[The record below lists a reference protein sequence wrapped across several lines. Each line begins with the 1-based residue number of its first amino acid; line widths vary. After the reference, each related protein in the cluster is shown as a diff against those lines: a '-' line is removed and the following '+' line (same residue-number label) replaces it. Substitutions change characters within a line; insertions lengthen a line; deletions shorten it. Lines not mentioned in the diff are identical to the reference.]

1 MTLARQIS
9 DNNLARTVAET
20 NVKLNKVV
28 TVASVGGSNKYFIDG
43 TQQATISLARGST
56 YVFNVSNASVSGH
69 PLQFSTTS
77 NGTHNSG
84 SAYTTGVTV
93 SGTAGQANATVTI
106 VVAADAPDILY
117 YYCSSHSGMG
127 GTANIVDQHVLGF
140 DGTSFVPVAAKRQLK
155 STRSANVEG
164 GATGSIP
171 YNTGASTT
179 TFLGIGSTN
188 QILVVAGG
196 VPAWA
201 TSDKA
206 TQADLNS
213 LTTTV
218 GTKSP
223 IASPTFTGTV
233 AGPTINASTSLQ
245 IGGVAISASA
255 AELNYNDVT
264 TLGTTQASKTVTAD
278 ANGVVTFDNGKIEE
292 STAITS
298 SSNAAALNLRLG
310 DNFTHTLSENVTYT
324 FSNPAANGKVSAFTL
339 KVTQDSSARVITWPN
354 SVDWGAGT
362 APTLSTGN
370 AAVDVFVFVTY
381 DGGTIY
387 YGFTAGQ
394 AMA

>member
-1 MTLARQIS
+1 MTLARDIS

-20 NVKLNKVV
+20 DVKLNKVV
-28 TVASVGGSNKYFIDG
+28 TVAGGKFVIDG
-43 TQQATISLARGST
+43 ASQATISLARGST
-56 YVFNVSNASVSGH
+56 YVFNVADNSVSGH

-93 SGTAGQANATVTI
+93 SGTAGQSNATVTI
-106 VVAADAPDILY
+106 AVASDAPDILY

-140 DGTSFVPVAAKRQLK
+140 NGTSFVPVAAKRQLK

-233 AGPTINASTSLQ
+233 AGPTINASTALQ

-255 AELNYNDVT
+255 AEINYNNVT
-264 TLGTTQASKTVTAD
+264 TLGTTEASKAVTAD

-292 STAITS
+292 STVVSS
-298 SSNAAALNLRLG
+298 SSNAATINLRLG

-324 FSNPAANGKVSAFTL
+324 FSNPASNGKVSAFTL
-339 KVTQDSSARVITWPN
+339 KVTQDSSARVITWPS
-354 SVDWGAGT
+354 SVDWAAAT
-362 APTLSTGN
+362 APTLSTTSG
-370 AAVDVFVFVTY
+370 AVDVFVFATY
-381 DGGTIY
+381 DGGTTY

>member
-20 NVKLNKVV
+20 NVKLSKVV

-56 YVFNVSNASVSGH
+56 YVFNVSNASVGGH

-140 DGTSFVPVAAKRQLK
+140 NGTSFVPVAAKRQLK

-188 QILVVAGG
+188 QALVVAGG

-201 TSDKA
+201 TSVNSANTA
-206 TQADLNS
+206 TTA
-213 LTTTV
+213 TTATHLAG
-218 GTKSP
+218 GT
-223 IASPTFTGTV
+223 
-233 AGPTINASTSLQ
+233 AG
-245 IGGVAISASA
+245 
-255 AELNYNDVT
+255 
-264 TLGTTQASKTVTAD
+264 
-278 ANGVVTFDNGKIEE
+278 
-292 STAITS
+292 
-298 SSNAAALNLRLG
+298 ALSYQSG
-310 DNFTHTLSENVTYT
+310 
-324 FSNPAANGKVSAFTL
+324 AGASAFT
-339 KVTQDSSARVITWPN
+339 
-354 SVDWGAGT
+354 SVG
-362 APTLSTGN
+362 
-370 AAVDVFVFVTY
+370 
-381 DGGTIY
+381 
-387 YGFTAGQ
+387 TAGQ
-394 AMA
+394 VLQSNNTSAPTWVDKSTIATPTGVATVMKFS

>member
-20 NVKLNKVV
+20 NVKLSKVV

-106 VVAADAPDILY
+106 AVASDAPDILY

-140 DGTSFVPVAAKRQLK
+140 NGTSFVPVAAKRQLK
-155 STRSANVEG
+155 STRSANIEG
-164 GATGSIP
+164 GATGGIP

-179 TFLGIGSTN
+179 AFLGIGSTN
-188 QILVVAGG
+188 QALVVAGG

-201 TSDKA
+201 TSVNSA
-206 TQADLNS
+206 TNL
-213 LTTTV
+213 
-218 GTKSP
+218 
-223 IASPTFTGTV
+223 
-233 AGPTINASTSLQ
+233 AGGSA
-245 IGGVAISASA
+245 GAISYQSGAGA
-255 AELNYNDVT
+255 
-264 TLGTTQASKTVTAD
+264 
-278 ANGVVTFDNGKIEE
+278 
-292 STAITS
+292 
-298 SSNAAALNLRLG
+298 
-310 DNFTHTLSENVTYT
+310 
-324 FSNPAANGKVSAFTL
+324 SAFT
-339 KVTQDSSARVITWPN
+339 
-354 SVDWGAGT
+354 SVG
-362 APTLSTGN
+362 
-370 AAVDVFVFVTY
+370 
-381 DGGTIY
+381 
-387 YGFTAGQ
+387 TAGQ
-394 AMA
+394 VLQSNNTSAPTWVDKSTIATPTGVATVMKFA